1 MVNAKEILK
10 DLTLDEKI
18 GQLLCKEMDALIK
31 EDGNY
36 DAVEEFAKTTK
47 TGSIFIGGSHTK
59 ERIKKIKDIFQK
71 YSKLPILVS
80 ADVEFGPGSVFGAES
95 GEVYLPCPMAWGAC
109 DDPDLIEK
117 AHIATAER
125 CREYGIHWSFAPVV
139 DINMNMQSP
148 EANIRAVSDKAEQV
162 AKITAAAVRGMQS
175 AGLMVAGC
183 KHFPGEGV
191 DGRNSHMTVSYNDLP
206 FDEWMDTFGYVYKE
220 MFKEGTA
227 SVMVG
232 HIALPS
238 YDEPMNDWIG
248 CPPCTFSRKLMTEL
262 LKGEL
267 GFDGCI
273 VSDAMTMAGAGV
285 VVPRDRVAVEFIK
298 AGGDIVLFPKIDYFD
313 HIKNAVLSGE
323 IPMER
328 IDDAVLRVIKL
339 KERARLFED
348 EEEVLKGIEHK
359 YDLAE
364 LAKQIEEKSITL
376 VRNFG
381 KIVPFDLKPGAK
393 VAVINL
399 QKEGEV
405 PSISNSLETM
415 ENELKVRGFEVK
427 SFTNPG
433 RPDVADYLPE
443 ADAIF
448 VNVKISSRDCVGGTL
463 RLHYIHTALMWSGF
477 LTQFDNVVFASF
489 GDPYKL
495 YDYPYVKNY
504 INVYSPTPGSQRAYV
519 RAVLGEI
526 PFEGKS
532 PVGLK
537 GLIER
542 QV

>member
-10 DLTLDEKI
+10 DLTLDDKI
-18 GQLLCKEMDALIK
+18 GQLLCYDLSGLME
-31 EDGNY
+31 EGNLEKIESY
-36 DAVEEFAKTTK
+36 AKNTFP
-47 TGSIFIGGSHTK
+47 GSLFIWGVTK
-59 ERIKKIKDIFQK
+59 EKVDTARKIFEK
-71 YSKLPILVS
+71 YSKLPILVAS
-80 ADVEFGPGSVFGAES
+80 DVEYGPGSICHHDS
-95 GEVYLPCPMAWGAC
+95 GEVYLPHAMAWGAC

-125 CREYGIHWSFAPVV
+125 CRELGVHWSYSPVV
-139 DINMNMQSP
+139 DISMNMNCP
-148 EANIRAVSDKAEQV
+148 EANTRAISDSADQV
-162 AKITAAAVRGMQS
+162 IKIASAAVRGMQS

-191 DGRNSHMTVSYNDLP
+191 DGRNTHMTVSYNNLP
-206 FDEWMDTFGYVYKE
+206 FDEWMNTIGRVYKE
-220 MFKEGTA
+220 MFKAGAA

-238 YDEPMNDWIG
+238 YDEPMNDWVG

-273 VSDAMTMAGAGV
+273 VSDAMTMAGAAV
-285 VVPRDRVAVEFIK
+285 VVPYDKVAVEFIK
-298 AGGDIVLFPKIDYFD
+298 AGGDMVLFPKIDYFD

-328 IDDAVLRVIKL
+328 LDDAVLRVIRL
-339 KERARLFED
+339 KEKARLFED
-348 EEEVLKGIEHK
+348 EAEVLKGIEHK

-376 VRNFG
+376 VRNYG
-381 KIVPFDLKPGAK
+381 NIVPFDLKPGAK
-393 VAVINL
+393 VVMVNL
-399 QKEGEV
+399 QKDGDQLQNA
-405 PSISNSLETM
+405 ISLSEM
-415 ENELKVRGFEVK
+415 EKELKDRGFEVK
-427 SFTNPG
+427 VFVNPG
-433 RPDVADYLPE
+433 RPDVTEALNE
-443 ADAIF
+443 ADATF
-448 VNVKISSRDCVGGTL
+448 VNIKISPDNYIGGTL
-463 RLHYIHTALMWSGF
+463 RLSWIHTALMWSGF
-477 LTQFDNVVFASF
+477 LTRYENVVFASF

-504 INVYSPTPGSQRAYV
+504 INVYSSTPGSQRAYV

-532 PVGLK
+532 PIELK

>member
-1 MVNAKEILK
+1 MINANEILK
-10 DLTLDEKI
+10 ALTLDEKI
-18 GQLLCKEMDALIK
+18 GQLLCYDLTALLDKDNLEEIENYAK
-31 EDGNY
+31 NTLPGN
-36 DAVEEFAKTTK
+36 F
-47 TGSIFIGGSHTK
+47 FIWGVTK
-59 ERIKKIKDIFQK
+59 EKVDTARKIFEK
-71 YSKLPILVS
+71 YSKLPILVAS
-80 ADVEFGPGSVFGAES
+80 DVEFGPGSICHHDS
-95 GEVYLPCPMAWGAC
+95 GEVYLPHAMAWGAC

-125 CREYGIHWSFAPVV
+125 CRELGVHWSYSPVV
-139 DINMNMQSP
+139 DISMNMHCP
-148 EANIRAVSDKAEQV
+148 EANTRAISDSADQV
-162 AKITAAAVRGMQS
+162 IKIASAAVRGMQS

-191 DGRNSHMTVSYNDLP
+191 DDRNTHMTVSYNNLP
-206 FDEWMDTFGYVYKE
+206 FDEWKNTIGKVYKE
-220 MFKEGTA
+220 MFKAGAA

-273 VSDAMTMAGAGV
+273 VSDAMSMAGAAV
-285 VVPRDRVAVEFIK
+285 VVPYDRVAVEFIK
-298 AGGDIVLFPKIDYFD
+298 AGGDMVLFPKIDYFD

-348 EEEVLKGIEHK
+348 ETEVLKSIEHK

-376 VRNFG
+376 VRNYG
-381 KIVPFDLKPGAK
+381 KVVPFDLKPGAK
-393 VAVINL
+393 VVMINL
-399 QKEGEV
+399 QKDGDQLQV
-405 PSISNSLETM
+405 SLSLSEM
-415 ENELKVRGFEVK
+415 EKDLKDRGFEVK
-427 SFTNPG
+427 VFVNPG
-433 RPDVADYLPE
+433 RPDVADALKE

-448 VNVKISSRDCVGGTL
+448 VNIKISPDNYIGGTL
-463 RLHYIHTALMWSGF
+463 KLTWIHTALMWSGF
-477 LTQFDNVVFASF
+477 LTQYENVVFASF

-504 INVYSPTPGSQRAYV
+504 INVYSSTPGSQRAYV

-532 PVGLK
+532 PIELK

-542 QV
+542 GV